1 MAFGNLYTVGFAA
14 GICVVCSSML
24 AGISVSLRDLQEAN
38 ARRDLYKN
46 ILEAL
51 DLPETENGVRPSI
64 SGEAIDE
71 LWADKVEL
79 RAVSPTDGSILDV
92 AAADL
97 DQSGAFDNDDI
108 MFAREQAVDG
118 KPKLLGVF
126 IRKDNGT
133 VALPMTG
140 NGLWGPISAYVAFDP
155 KLTEVKGV
163 SFFAPKE
170 TPGLGAEITNPP
182 FEQQWIGKS
191 ITDGSKT
198 VPIRVPKPSE
208 CAEKTDEHCVD
219 GVSGATI
226 TSRGVDAMIASS
238 LSLYEPY
245 IQTVR

>member
-14 GICVVCSSML
+14 GVCVLCSSIL
-24 AGISVSLRDLQEAN
+24 AGVSVSLKDLQEAN

-51 DLPETENGVRPSI
+51 DLPESKDGVRPAI
-64 SGEAIDE
+64 AGEAIDQ
-71 LWADKVEL
+71 LWSDKVEL
-79 RAVSPTDGSILDV
+79 VAISPKDGSRLEL
-92 AAADL
+92 AQADL
-97 DQSGAFDNDDI
+97 DKNGKFEHEDLKL
-108 MFAREQAVDG
+108 AREEAVDG
-118 KPKLLGVF
+118 KPALLGLF

-133 VALPMTG
+133 VAVPMTG

-155 KLTEVKGV
+155 KLTSVQGV

-170 TPGLGAEITNPP
+170 TPGLGAEIVNPP
-182 FEQQWIGKS
+182 FKQQWIGKS
-191 ITDGSKT
+191 ITEGGKT

-208 CAEKTDEHCVD
+208 CAETTDKHCVD